1 MKLTGFAIR
10 ARASKIGRG
19 PARTGP
25 WTVESREKGKQTLRT
40 RKEDKE
46 RMNSRKGKDATKGVR
61 LRVLMEDGR
70 ELQVNFKSITVTVTK
85 C

>member
-1 MKLTGFAIR
+1 MGEGWLGWA
-10 ARASKIGRG
+10 G
-19 PARTGP
+19 PARGP
-25 WTVESREKGKQTLRT
+25 REKGKQTLRT
-40 RKEDKE
+40 RKEDKK
-46 RMNSRKGKDATKGVR
+46 RMNSRKEKDPTKGVR